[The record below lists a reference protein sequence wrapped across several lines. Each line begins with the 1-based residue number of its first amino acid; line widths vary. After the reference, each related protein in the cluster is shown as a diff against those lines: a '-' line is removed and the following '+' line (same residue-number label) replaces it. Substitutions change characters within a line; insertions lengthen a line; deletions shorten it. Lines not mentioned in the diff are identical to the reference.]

1 MKIRR
6 GRLREMKVKVRK
18 VPVECMYCR
27 LIIGYEE
34 LPESAGNIIWSICEE
49 CRKSPLRR
57 MRYLRGDC

>member
-1 MKIRR
+1 MKD
-6 GRLREMKVKVRK
+6 KVRK

-49 CRKSPLRR
+49 CRKSHLRR